1 MTYMKIV
8 LIVYV
13 ISWLIVLGAVVVRAI
28 RNGLNYFKKD
38 PWYFYLLSFALAPF
52 GILFIVIPSA
62 IVSFFNKDKRKAKL
76 KAEREAADKTD
87 YVDNDYGNWFK

>member
-1 MTYMKIV
+1 MKTV

-38 PWYFYLLSFALAPF
+38 PWYFYLLLFVLAPF
-52 GILFIVIPSA
+52 CILFIVIPSA
-62 IVSFFNKDKRKAKL
+62 IVNFFNKDKRKKH

-87 YVDNDYGNWFK
+87 DVDKDYGNWFK

>member
-1 MTYMKIV
+1 MKIV

-13 ISWLIVLGAVVVRAI
+13 ISWVIVLGAVVVRAI

-38 PWYFYLLSFALAPF
+38 PWYFYLLLFALAPF
-52 GILFIVIPSA
+52 CILIIVIPSA
-62 IVSFFNKDKRKAKL
+62 LMNCFNKNKRKAKSD
-76 KAEREAADKTD
+76 AEGEAEDIID

>member
-1 MTYMKIV
+1 MKIV

-38 PWYFYLLSFALAPF
+38 PWYFYLLLFVLAPF
-52 GILFIVIPSA
+52 CILFIVIPSA
-62 IVSFFNKDKRKAKL
+62 LMNCFNKNERKAKSDEEG
-76 KAEREAADKTD
+76 KAEEIIDD
-87 YVDNDYGNWFK
+87 VDNDYGNWFK

>member
-1 MTYMKIV
+1 MKTV

-13 ISWLIVLGAVVVRAI
+13 ISWLIVLVAVVIRAI

-38 PWYFYLLSFALAPF
+38 PWYFYLLLFALAPVC
-52 GILFIVIPSA
+52 ILFIVIPSA
-62 IVSFFNKDKRKAKL
+62 IMNCFNKNRKAKSD
-76 KAEREAADKTD
+76 AEGEAEEIID

>member
-38 PWYFYLLSFALAPF
+38 PWYFYLLLFALAPF
-52 GILFIVIPSA
+52 CILIIVIPSA
-62 IVSFFNKDKRKAKL
+62 LMNCFYKSKRKAKSD
-76 KAEREAADKTD
+76 AEGETEEKTD

>member
-1 MTYMKIV
+1 MKTV

-38 PWYFYLLSFALAPF
+38 PWYFYLLLFALAPF
-52 GILFIVIPSA
+52 CILFIVIPSA
-62 IVSFFNKDKRKAKL
+62 LMNCFNKNKRKAKSDAGEE
-76 KAEREAADKTD
+76 AEEIID